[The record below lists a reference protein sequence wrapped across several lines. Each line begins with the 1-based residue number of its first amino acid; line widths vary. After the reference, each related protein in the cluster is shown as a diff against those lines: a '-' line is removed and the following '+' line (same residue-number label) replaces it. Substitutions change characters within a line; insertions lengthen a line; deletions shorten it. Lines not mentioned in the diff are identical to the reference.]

1 MYITDEILQR
11 QNLKTRFR
19 SRKGQGSSL
28 QETFSPLF
36 PPGWIRQV
44 QL

>member
-1 MYITDEILQR
+1 MYITGEILQW

-28 QETFSPLF
+28 QELLTTFSQ
-36 PPGWIRQV
+36 GWIR
-44 QL
+44 